1 MSSNETAAPR
11 PRTEWLPTAGR
22 ALGVVA
28 TLGLIYVAV
37 SFYRQYAVHY
47 IAVHTQASFGPYWHE
62 RDWLLVHIA
71 GGTLAL
77 LAGPFQLWSGLGR
90 RFLAVHRWSGRLYIT
105 GVLIA
110 GSAAFYMSFF
120 TQPHDFGVALFMLA
134 VAWWTTSGMAY
145 LAIRRH
151 RIDAHRQWM
160 IRSYVVTFAF
170 VSFRWLVEQPVF
182 QPLGPARYA
191 TVGWMCWAA
200 PLLVAEVVLQ
210 WRHTVG
216 PRRVGRT

>member
-1 MSSNETAAPR
+1 MSSTQTAVTEPR
-11 PRTEWLPTAGR
+11 RAWLPPIGR

-28 TLGLIYVAV
+28 TLGLLFVAV
-37 SFYRQYAVHY
+37 SFYRHYAVHY
-47 IAVHTQASFGPYWHE
+47 IADHTQASFGALWPE
-62 RDWLLVHIA
+62 RNWLLVHIA

-90 RFLAVHRWSGRLYIT
+90 RFLVVHRWSGRLYLT
-105 GVLIA
+105 GVLLA
-110 GSAAFYMSFF
+110 GGAAFHMSFL
-120 TQPHDFGVALFMLA
+120 TKPADFGVALFVLA
-134 VAWWTTSGMAY
+134 AAWWTTSGMAF

-151 RIDAHRQWM
+151 RFDAHRQWM

-170 VSFRWLVEQPVF
+170 VSFRWLVAQPVF

-191 TVGWMCWAA
+191 TVGWACWVV
-200 PLLVAEVVLQ
+200 PLLVTEVVLQ

-216 PRRVGRT
+216 PSRAPLS